1 MTFLSS
7 YCFPVSFV
15 IHFEPYVETASPRP
29 VTESIHNWTFLSN
42 YAHVLVCLAENP
54 DARLR
59 DVADKVGITER
70 TAFRLIGE
78 LEDAG
83 IVERARE
90 GRRNH
95 YVINTEAHLRHSIE
109 EHCTVGELLQTVLQD
124 QMSTNNDSE
133 NLR

>member
-1 MTFLSS
+1 M
-7 YCFPVSFV
+7 
-15 IHFEPYVETASPRP
+15 
-29 VTESIHNWTFLSN
+29 TESIHNWTFLSN

-78 LEDAG
+78 LEEAG
-83 IVERARE
+83 IIERARE

-109 EHCTVGELLQTVLQD
+109 EHCTVGELLQTVLQH
-124 QMSTNNDSE
+124 QTSTNKDSE

>member
-1 MTFLSS
+1 
-7 YCFPVSFV
+7 
-15 IHFEPYVETASPRP
+15 
-29 VTESIHNWTFLSN
+29 VTETINNWTFLSN
-42 YAHVLVCLAENP
+42 YAHVLVCLADNP

-78 LEDAG
+78 LEGAG
-83 IVERARE
+83 IIERARE

-109 EHCTVGELLQTVLQD
+109 EHCTVGELLQTVLQH
-124 QMSTNNDSE
+124 QTSTNKDSE
-133 NLR
+133 NMR

>member
-1 MTFLSS
+1 MT
-7 YCFPVSFV
+7 
-15 IHFEPYVETASPRP
+15 ETPP
-29 VTESIHNWTFLSN
+29 NWTFLSN
-42 YAHVLVCLAENP
+42 YAHVLVCLADNP

-78 LEDAG
+78 LEEAG
-83 IVERARE
+83 ILERAKE

-109 EHCTVGELLQTVLQD
+109 ERCTVGELLETILRQQTPG
-124 QMSTNNDSE
+124 NHESE
-133 NLR
+133 NMR